1 MNDGMMRLVMLRIL
15 QTTLLEQHGV
25 ANTIRSL
32 RNFAWA
38 TSGLLKRQRERK
50 VSPAKGFFC
59 SIIGWN
65 LQMNLRPPIA
75 IRAIVLTILIAFG
88 SIMFGERQANAQDI
102 PPTSPCTPGIGQTP
116 AGWTDGE
123 GSPDCSTPEEWGATH
138 AWDDAPLPAVPTG
151 DTTFLSM
158 IGGPDYYESI
168 LTTMNG
174 LVPGRTYRIPFY
186 AIGRASVAGN
196 RPSACEGLKLTTSG
210 ANETIMFPDTTAWE
224 QSVFVFTAVWSSQTL
239 EVAAEG
245 TSNCL
250 ISFALGAEVIEII
263 KTVSEGDKAG
273 DVLTF
278 TMTIEN
284 QGIGSL
290 TGVAI
295 SEENLVRADGT
306 PLTADSGPTFVSAS
320 SGSSE
325 GTLVERETAIYTL
338 TYTLTQEDIDAGG
351 SSNQAT
357 AEGTDENGNLFNDIS
372 SDTAGVDENPTSVM
386 FPPNPD
392 YDFVKKG
399 ELEDANV
406 NRMADGGELINYT
419 FSVENTGNVTLTD
432 IVVEDYKIA
441 VSNSP
446 IASLLP
452 GESNTDLTGAYEI
465 KQEDIDNGFV
475 ENLGTATAKDPQG
488 NDIER
493 LSRSVEGVAGEP
505 TTINFETL
513 TRLEV
518 DLIDEWN
525 DTNGNDFP
533 DPGEPIVHT
542 FVARHTGNVTIDNIT
557 ISSLQNGPNTSGPPP
572 SVPVPS
578 GSLSSFA
585 PGSEDR
591 TTFQTTYELTQA
603 DIDAGGIVATATD
616 GAAPNDT
623 PVSDISDKPDETA
636 DVDLEGDWEP
646 DDAIPTPLPQN
657 ISLALEKHGE
667 LQSTDEEFAEAGD
680 TILYTFKVTNDG
692 NVTATD
698 VVPSGP
704 GPRFNGRP
712 GSGELSSFTPASGE
726 LGAGESITLE
736 ATYTMTQSDIDE
748 AQGIEGGIKK
758 TATARGK
765 GPAGQ
770 EVISP
775 EDEAVVDL
783 PGYAITK
790 VTPMAEVARGG
801 RVPYTI
807 RVKSLGLS
815 TDSTITVIDMT
826 PPGLTFVRGSALLN
840 GSSVT
845 PVAEGRKLT
854 FKDVALPGEGEVL
867 IDLELGV
874 TAAAKPGEY
883 VNKAW
888 VEDLSGEVISRVA
901 EATVEVVVEAVFD
914 CGDIL
919 GKVFDDRNRNGYQD
933 AGEPGLP
940 GVRIATVKGLL
951 LTADD
956 HGRFHVACADLP
968 DQRIGTNYIMKLDP
982 RSLPSGYR
990 LTTENPRVVRLTA
1003 GKASEFMFGASIG
1016 RVVRL
1021 DLTDAAFVRG
1031 AHDLMTEWRHQV
1043 SQLINL
1049 LEKEPSIL
1057 RLVYAEGGEGR
1068 RLANRRVR
1076 ALRRLIANEWRDVG
1090 RRYQLEIETRVQ
1102 SAAPRDARSAR
1113 NAVYK

>member
-1 MNDGMMRLVMLRIL
+1 MCRNH
-15 QTTLLEQHGV
+15 QTISLEPHGV
-25 ANTIRSL
+25 ANAL
-32 RNFAWA
+32 RFLQSFGR
-38 TSGLLKRQRERK
+38 TTFGLLRSHRGRK
-50 VSPAKGFFC
+50 IESSGGGSW
-59 SIIGWN
+59 SICGWK
-65 LQMNLRPPIA
+65 LQMDRWT
-75 IRAIVLTILIAFG
+75 RAAVRAMALALIVVFG
-88 SIMFGERQANAQDI
+88 SIFFGEGQANAQDI

-116 AGWTDGE
+116 PGWTNGI
-123 GSPDCSTPEEWGATH
+123 GSPDCSTRTHWGGTH
-138 AWDDAPLPAVPTG
+138 AWDNAPLPVVPTG
-151 DTTFLSM
+151 DTTFASM
-158 IGGPDYYESI
+158 IGGASYYESI
-168 LTTMNG
+168 LTTMHG
-174 LVPGRTYRIPFY
+174 LLPGWTYRIPFY
-186 AIGRASVAGN
+186 AIGRASSAN
-196 RPSACEGLKLTTSG
+196 NHPRACEGLTLRTSG
-210 ANETIMFPDTTAWE
+210 TQETLLFPDTTAWE
-224 QSVFVFTAVWSSQTL
+224 QSVFAFTATSSSQTL
-239 EVAAEG
+239 EVAAHG
-245 TSNCL
+245 LSSACL

-263 KTVSEGDKAG
+263 KTVSAGDKAG

-278 TMTIEN
+278 TMTVEN

-295 SEENLVRADGT
+295 SEDNLVRADGT
-306 PLTADSGPTFVSAS
+306 TLTPDSGPTFVSAS

-325 GTLVERETAIYTL
+325 GTLAEGETATYSL

-351 SSNQAT
+351 LSNQAT
-357 AEGTDENGNLFNDIS
+357 ADGTDENENLFNDIS
-372 SDTAGVDENPTSVM
+372 SDTAGVDENPTTVSI
-386 FPPNPD
+386 PLNPD
-392 YDFVKKG
+392 YDFIKQG
-399 ELEDANV
+399 ELEDLNG
-406 NRMADGGELINYT
+406 NGQADAGELINYT
-419 FSVENTGNVTLTD
+419 FTIENTGNVTLSNIEVTD
-432 IVVEDYKIA
+432 DRIA

-446 IASLLP
+446 IDVMLP
-452 GESNTDLTGAYEI
+452 GETRTDLTGAYAVT
-465 KQEDIDNGFV
+465 QDDIDRGFV
-475 ENLGTATAKDPQG
+475 ENLGTATAKDPSGQ
-488 NDIER
+488 NVDR
-493 LSRSVEGVAGEP
+493 NSRALEGIPGEA
-505 TTINFETL
+505 TVVSFEANPA
-513 TRLEV
+513 LEV
-518 DLIDEWN
+518 DLIDEWT
-525 DTNGNDFP
+525 DTNGNGYP
-533 DPGEPIVHT
+533 DVGEPVLYRIVL
-542 FVARHTGNVTIDNIT
+542 RNKGNVTLDNIN
-557 ISSLQNGPNTSGPPP
+557 ISSLEIRPASSQTPI
-572 SVPVPS
+572 SVTPS
-578 GSLSSFA
+578 GANLSSFS
-585 PGSEDR
+585 PGSEDE
-591 TTFQTTYELTQA
+591 TFFSASYTLTQA
-603 DIDAGGIVATATD
+603 DIDAGGIVATATAD
-616 GAAPNDT
+616 AVAPNNT
-623 PVSDISDKPDETA
+623 PISDISDDPDEAA
-636 DVDLEGDWEP
+636 DVDTEGDGEP
-646 DDAIPTPLPQN
+646 DDATSTLLPHN
-657 ISLALEKHGE
+657 ASLALEKHGQLE
-667 LQSTDEEFAEAGD
+667 SSDEEFAEPGD

-692 NVTATD
+692 NVTARD
-698 VVPSGP
+698 VVPSDA

-726 LGAGESITLE
+726 LGAGESITFE

-748 AQGIEGGIKK
+748 AQGIEGGIKN
-758 TATARGK
+758 TAIARGK

-854 FKDVALPGEGEVL
+854 FKDVALPAEGEVL

>member
-1 MNDGMMRLVMLRIL
+1 
-15 QTTLLEQHGV
+15 
-25 ANTIRSL
+25 
-32 RNFAWA
+32 
-38 TSGLLKRQRERK
+38 
-50 VSPAKGFFC
+50 
-59 SIIGWN
+59 
-65 LQMNLRPPIA
+65 
-75 IRAIVLTILIAFG
+75 
-88 SIMFGERQANAQDI
+88 
-102 PPTSPCTPGIGQTP
+102 
-116 AGWTDGE
+116 
-123 GSPDCSTPEEWGATH
+123 
-138 AWDDAPLPAVPTG
+138 
-151 DTTFLSM
+151 M

-168 LTTMNG
+168 LTTING
-174 LVPGRTYRIPFY
+174 LVPGRTYRIPLY
-186 AIGRASVAGN
+186 GIGRASAAGN
-196 RPSACEGLKLTTSG
+196 HPSACEGLKLTTSG

-224 QSVFVFTAVWSSQTL
+224 QSVFVFTAVSSSQTL
-239 EVAAEG
+239 DVAAEG

-250 ISFALGAEVIEII
+250 ISFVLGAEVIEII

-278 TMTIEN
+278 TMTVEN

-295 SEENLVRADGT
+295 SEENLARADGT

-325 GTLVERETAIYTL
+325 GTLVEGETATYTL
-338 TYTLTQEDIDAGG
+338 TYTLTQEDIDAGEL
-351 SSNQAT
+351 SNQAT
-357 AEGTDENGNLFNDIS
+357 AEGTDENGNLFSEIS
-372 SDTAGVDENPTSVM
+372 SDAAGVDENPTSVM

-392 YDFVKKG
+392 DDFVKQG
-399 ELEDANV
+399 ELEDTNG
-406 NRMADGGELINYT
+406 NGLADAGQLINYT

-432 IVVEDYKIA
+432 IVVTDDKIA
-441 VSNSP
+441 LSNTP
-446 IASLLP
+446 IALLLP
-452 GESNTDLTGAYEI
+452 RDNKTDLTGAYEI
-465 KQEDIDNGFV
+465 
-475 ENLGTATAKDPQG
+475 
-488 NDIER
+488 
-493 LSRSVEGVAGEP
+493 
-505 TTINFETL
+505 
-513 TRLEV
+513 
-518 DLIDEWN
+518 
-525 DTNGNDFP
+525 
-533 DPGEPIVHT
+533 
-542 FVARHTGNVTIDNIT
+542 
-557 ISSLQNGPNTSGPPP
+557 
-572 SVPVPS
+572 
-578 GSLSSFA
+578 
-585 PGSEDR
+585 
-591 TTFQTTYELTQA
+591 TQA
-603 DIDAGGIVATATD
+603 DIDAGGIVATATAD
-616 GAAPNDT
+616 GVAPNNT
-623 PVSDISDKPDETA
+623 PVSDISDDPEETA
-636 DVDLEGDWEP
+636 DVDLEGDREP
-646 DDAIPTPLPQN
+646 DDATPTPLPQN

-667 LQSTDEEFAEAGD
+667 LQSADEEFAEPGD
-680 TILYTFKVTNDG
+680 TVPYTFKVTNDG

-698 VVPSGP
+698 VVPSDP
-704 GPRFNGRP
+704 GPRFNGQP
-712 GSGELSSFTPASGE
+712 GSGKLSSFTPAVGE
-726 LGAGESITLE
+726 LGAGDSITFE
-736 ATYTMTQSDIDE
+736 GTNTMTQSDIDE
-748 AQGIEGGIKK
+748 AQGIEGGRKN

-765 GPAGQ
+765 GPVGQ

-783 PGYAITK
+783 PGYAIANE
-790 VTPMAEVARGG
+790 TPMAEVARGG

-815 TDSTITVIDMT
+815 TDSTITVTDMT

-854 FKDVALPGEGEVL
+854 FKDVALPAGGEVL

-883 VNKAW
+883 VNQAW
-888 VEDLSGEVISRVA
+888 VEDLSGEVVSRVA

-933 AGEPGLP
+933 AGEAGLP
-940 GVRIATVKGLL
+940 GVRVATVKGLL
-951 LTADD
+951 LTADV
-956 HGRFHVACADLP
+956 HGHFHVACADLP
-968 DQRIGTNYIMKLDP
+968 DRRIGSNYIMKLDP

-1016 RVVRL
+1016 RVVRV

-1031 AHDLMTEWRHQV
+1031 AHDLMTEWQHQV

-1049 LEKEPSIL
+1049 LEKEPSTL

-1090 RRYQLEIETRVQ
+1090 RRYHLEVETRVQ